1 MHIDLLITDHG
12 LCDGNGLQA
21 IEMCRARHAN
31 LPALVVTGDTS
42 AEHLKTLMDTGAP
55 VLHKPF
61 QAEGLLRVIQLLLSV
76 KNGAPGAAGDSELT
90 SPRCSSA

>member
-1 MHIDLLITDHG
+1 
-12 LCDGNGLQA
+12 
-21 IEMCRARHAN
+21 

-76 KNGAPGAAGDSELT
+76 KPGDAPAGAEAAAVT